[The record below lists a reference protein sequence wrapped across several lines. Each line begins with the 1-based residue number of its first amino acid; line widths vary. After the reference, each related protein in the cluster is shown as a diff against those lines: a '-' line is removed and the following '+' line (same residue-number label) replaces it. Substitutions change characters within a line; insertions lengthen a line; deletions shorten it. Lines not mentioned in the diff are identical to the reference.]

1 MTPADIHE
9 YLVARLPEAV
19 AGFEAE
25 LAQPAILIEAEA
37 LVELA
42 LLLRDDPQ
50 LAFDRLLVI
59 SGVDWEGYDENGKG
73 RHRKIAQYGEDGKP
87 EDPGP
92 EGTGDLGLLW
102 YLHSMEH
109 RHAITLKVRMP
120 RAEAVV
126 PSVAAGWATADGESR
141 PRKVRAPQSTTPGNT
156 RAGRPAERATENDCL
171 PPDGRAV
178 RVKRWC
184 KRPPAPAAMPAARQP
199 PSGARPSRSEVR
211 SRTRGCSSL

>member
-1 MTPADIHE
+1 MTPAEIHE
-9 YLVARLPEAV
+9 YIVARLPEAV

-25 LAQPAILIEAEA
+25 IAQPAILIEREA

-42 LLLRDDPQ
+42 LLLRDETE

-87 EDPGP
+87 GDPGP

-109 RHAITLKVRMP
+109 RHAITLKVRIA
-120 RAEAVV
+120 RDDAVV
-126 PSVAAGWATADGESR
+126 PSVAAVWPTAAWLERETFDFYGIDFTGHPDLRRIFLPEDWEGF
-141 PRKVRAPQSTTPGNT
+141 PLRK
-156 RAGRPAERATENDCL
+156 DY
-171 PPDGRAV
+171 
-178 RVKRWC
+178 
-184 KRPPAPAAMPAARQP
+184 AMPARYNDVPLEGLPLAVRETQEG
-199 PSGARPSRSEVR
+199 GA
-211 SRTRGCSSL
+211 

>member
-1 MTPADIHE
+1 MTPAEIHE
-9 YLVARLPEAV
+9 YVVARLPESV

-25 LAQPAILIEAEA
+25 LAQPAIFIEAEA

-120 RAEAVV
+120 RAEAAV
-126 PSVAAGWATADGESR
+126 PSVAAVWPTAAWLERETFDFYGIDFTGHPDLRRMFLPEDWVGF
-141 PRKVRAPQSTTPGNT
+141 PLRK
-156 RAGRPAERATENDCL
+156 DY
-171 PPDGRAV
+171 
-178 RVKRWC
+178 
-184 KRPPAPAAMPAARQP
+184 AMPARYHDVPLEGLPLAVRENQEG
-199 PSGARPSRSEVR
+199 GA
-211 SRTRGCSSL
+211 